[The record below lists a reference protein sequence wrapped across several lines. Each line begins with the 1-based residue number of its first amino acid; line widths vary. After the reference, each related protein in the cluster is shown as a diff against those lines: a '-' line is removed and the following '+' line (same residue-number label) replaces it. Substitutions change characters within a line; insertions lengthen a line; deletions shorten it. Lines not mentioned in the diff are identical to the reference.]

1 MNRFTRNVAILV
13 IGDDR
18 YVYVRD
24 HNLNADD
31 VEDEMGSI
39 IFYEGQANVS
49 VASGK

>member
-1 MNRFTRNVAILV
+1 MNRFTQNVAILV

-24 HNLNADD
+24 RDIDIND
-31 VEDEMGSI
+31 VEAEMDSI

-49 VASGK
+49 IASGK